1 MKESILASFII
12 LKIRAFFCETSLD
25 IMDGPIPYVKKVN
38 NDPDIVKAMKIVP
51 ATSLF
56 KKYNIIILN
65 IKEVKPI
72 IKVPLIWGIIF
83 FFMLFFKFPEGIMY
97 DAEII
102 HSLEKMVR
110 ASVVG

>member
-1 MKESILASFII
+1 
-12 LKIRAFFCETSLD
+12 
-25 IMDGPIPYVKKVN
+25 MDGPIPYVKKVN

-83 FFMLFFKFPEGIMY
+83 FFMLFFKFLKLKLCFMFV
-97 DAEII
+97 EIVSKI
-102 HSLEKMVR
+102 INEKILKVIKTKK
-110 ASVVG
+110 